1 MSKYTTEQLQHMCQ
15 EALADRGSMQYIMFI
30 TMISGMTGNT
40 TESIERA
47 MHNMIMN
54 GEWE

>member
-15 EALADRGSMQYIMFI
+15 EALADRGSMQYAMF
-30 TMISGMTGNT
+30 SGMTGNT
-40 TESIERA
+40 TQAIERS
-47 MHNMIMN
+47 MQNMILN